1 MKLGALIVAILP
13 VAACAPVP
21 YGGEGQTRSGEPIA
35 AEARLGMNGW
45 NEVILTSAAGWSCSG
60 IYRPADSPNSTTRR
74 FPLTCSNGARGNAV
88 MSVNQIA
95 GRATVVFSLTNG
107 ESGRVAFGH
116 VG

>member
-1 MKLGALIVAILP
+1 
-13 VAACAPVP
+13 
-21 YGGEGQTRSGEPIA
+21 
-35 AEARLGMNGW
+35 
-45 NEVILTSAAGWSCSG
+45 
-60 IYRPADSPNSTTRR
+60 
-74 FPLTCSNGARGNAV
+74 